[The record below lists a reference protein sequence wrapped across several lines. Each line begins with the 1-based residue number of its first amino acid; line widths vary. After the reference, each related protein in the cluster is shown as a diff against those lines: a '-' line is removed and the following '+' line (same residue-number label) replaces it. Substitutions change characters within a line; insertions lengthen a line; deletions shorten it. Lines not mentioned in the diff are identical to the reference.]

1 MCIRDRGL
9 SLNPAQISGACGRLM
24 SCLHYEH
31 EAYLQA
37 RKRFPRVGKILRTEQ
52 GEEKVTGW
60 DLFRDTVALRS
71 DDGTERTISLENLKA
86 ETSRSRD
93 SKS

>member
-1 MCIRDRGL
+1 M
-9 SLNPAQISGACGRLM
+9 
-24 SCLHYEH
+24 
-31 EAYLQA
+31 
-37 RKRFPRVGKILRTEQ
+37 
-52 GEEKVTGW
+52 TGW